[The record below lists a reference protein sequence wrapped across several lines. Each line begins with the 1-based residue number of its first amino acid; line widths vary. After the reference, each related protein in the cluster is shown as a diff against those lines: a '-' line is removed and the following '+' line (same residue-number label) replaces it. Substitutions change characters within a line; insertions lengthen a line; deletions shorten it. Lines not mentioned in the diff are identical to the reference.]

1 MPSLAEMIKALGLE
15 NIVDINSLTQKDFI
29 DILQA
34 YMALINN

>member
-15 NIVDINSLTQKDFI
+15 GININDLTQKDFI
-29 DILQA
+29 EILQA

>member
-15 NIVDINSLTQKDFI
+15 GININDLTQKDFI

>member
-15 NIVDINSLTQKDFI
+15 GINIDDLSQKDFI